1 MKIVFIGGRDIHLL
15 GGIESYMKNLSTQL
29 QKMGHQPIIFC
40 ESDRNSIEWENGI
53 KIIHQKSLKSNFIC
67 KPILGLKATI
77 KTLLHEKNVDIIHYN
92 AWQPSLW
99 SFIPRFFGIKT
110 LMQGHG
116 LEWKRSKY
124 SPTQQRIM
132 KFMEWL
138 TAHLNQN
145 LIMCS
150 SEQSKY
156 FFQHY
161 HKNATTISTAINLP
175 NPNNILSKKILE
187 KYNLKEKK
195 YFLLLA
201 RLVKDK
207 NPDYLIKAFN
217 ISQYN
222 DYKLVIAGDNN
233 SDKKYINY
241 LHEIAACNPNII
253 FTGAVYGEDKESL
266 LKNAYAFCI
275 PSTIEGLAIALLEA
289 MSYKIPIIA
298 SDIEANKEVLKNN
311 ATWCSPEDV
320 NSLNKAI
327 EYVINN
333 PSEILKST
341 EENYN
346 TVKNEYT
353 WECVANK
360 YIKYLESIG
369 ISNSI
374 NKDNKHTL

>member
-92 AWQPSLW
+92 AWPPSLW

-253 FTGAVYGEDKESL
+253 FTS
-266 LKNAYAFCI
+266 NPQP
-275 PSTIEGLAIALLEA
+275 PS
-289 MSYKIPIIA
+289 
-298 SDIEANKEVLKNN
+298 
-311 ATWCSPEDV
+311 
-320 NSLNKAI
+320 
-327 EYVINN
+327 
-333 PSEILKST
+333 
-341 EENYN
+341 
-346 TVKNEYT
+346 
-353 WECVANK
+353 
-360 YIKYLESIG
+360 
-369 ISNSI
+369 
-374 NKDNKHTL
+374 